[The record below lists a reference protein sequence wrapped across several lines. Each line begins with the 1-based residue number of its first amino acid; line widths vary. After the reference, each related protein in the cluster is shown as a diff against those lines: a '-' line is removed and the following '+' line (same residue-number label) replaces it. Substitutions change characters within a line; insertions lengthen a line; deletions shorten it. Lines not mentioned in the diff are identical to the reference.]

1 MFIQL
6 WVFFYLLLSK
16 AGNFVVEKPFL
27 PPFVVSAIVGL
38 YTGPLHWLW
47 LYGAS
52 VAAWRYAE
60 CCTLVPSEC
69 EWTLWAEHYLTCP
82 RPRSRMVYDGPII
95 SWPMTRPEFRLDS
108 HHHQPGSGGR
118 GQLGMWWCQHRA
130 TAEIGSRD
138 GFLMDSIYG
147 HTRNIIIQ
155 TLKPSQDL
163 KWKGLIKYFMF
174 KQYMIS

>member
-1 MFIQL
+1 MQSREL
-6 WVFFYLLLSK
+6 CGW
-16 AGNFVVEKPFL
+16 ETFL
-27 PPFVVSAIVGL
+27 PPFVVSAAVGL
-38 YTGPLHWLW
+38 YPGPLHWLW

-60 CCTLVPSEC
+60 CCTLVPWSPVPSEC
-69 EWTLWAEHYLTCP
+69 VWTLWAEHYLTCP

-108 HHHQPGSGGR
+108 HHHHPGSGGR
-118 GQLGMWWCQHRA
+118 GQHGMWWCQHRA

-155 TLKPSQDL
+155 TLRPTQVRTL
-163 KWKGLIKYFMF
+163 KWQGLKCFYI
-174 KQYMIS
+174 